1 MTIIKKLLPFLFSI
15 FLVKG
20 VSAHC
25 PLCTAGAAVAVGGA
39 VYLGVS
45 PIVIG
50 LFVGAF
56 SVSMGWWLSKYLKKR
71 YIPFQRTIIVI
82 LSFLLTVIPIMPL
95 VKGFYPLQIS
105 FFGDYGSLFNRMY
118 LVNLFLFGSI
128 IGGLIVCITPWLSS
142 KISIKMGKT
151 IPFQGVI
158 LTFLILFI
166 IGGFFEI
173 IKRLV

>member
-1 MTIIKKLLPFLFSI
+1 MIKKLLPFIFSLFLI
-15 FLVKG
+15 KN

-50 LFVGAF
+50 LFIGAF
-56 SVSMGWWLSKYLKKR
+56 AVSLGWWVSKYLKKR
-71 YIPFQRTIIVI
+71 YIPFQRTIIVV

-95 VKGFYPLQIS
+95 AKGFYPLQITL
-105 FFGDYGSLFNRMY
+105 FGDYGSLFNRMY

-128 IGGLIVCITPWLSS
+128 LGGLIVCITPWLSN
-142 KISIKMGKT
+142 KVTIKRGKT
-151 IPFQGVI
+151 FPFQGVI
-158 LTFLILFI
+158 LTFLILLIF
-166 IGGFFEI
+166 GGLFEV
-173 IKRLV
+173 IKRLI